1 MIDAPLAFAF
11 GAGMLATVNPCG
23 FAMLPA
29 YLAYFLGADSSAK
42 DVRSSVQRSLAVG
55 LAVSAGFLAV
65 FSLVALAIYQ
75 LSASVD
81 RWTPWATIV
90 IGAALLLLGLA
101 MLRGYEPVL
110 SLPKLQRGGRERTA
124 ASMFVFGVSYA
135 IASISCALPIFTS
148 AVVGTFR
155 RENLLSSLSVLV
167 AYSLGMTLVLL
178 ALTVSMGLARQ
189 SILRWLRR
197 GLPYVNRASGLLLIV
212 AGAYLVHYGWY
223 ERAVRAGHTG
233 GSAAVD
239 TVTGWSNDIA
249 SWVSRVGPARL
260 GLLLSLALARRAD
273 GHLRAPRPQ
282 PLVIRRA

>member
-29 YLAYFLGADSSAK
+29 YLAYFLGAESSGK
-42 DVRSSVQRSLAVG
+42 DVRASVQRSLAVG
-55 LAVSAGFLAV
+55 LAVSGGFLAV
-65 FSLVALAIYQ
+65 FTAVAVAIYQ

-81 RWTPWATIV
+81 RWTPIATIV
-90 IGAALLLLGLA
+90 IGIALFVLGVA

-110 SLPKLQRGGRERTA
+110 SLPKLQKGGRQRTA
-124 ASMFVFGVSYA
+124 GSMFVFGVSYA

-167 AYSLGMTLVLL
+167 AYGLGMTLVLL
-178 ALTVSMGLARQ
+178 ALTVSMGLAQQ
-189 SILRWLRR
+189 SLLRGLRR
-197 GLPYVNRASGLLLIV
+197 ALPYVNRVSGLLLVV

-223 ERAVRAGHTG
+223 ERRIRAGDVG
-233 GSAAVD
+233 RSRAVD
-239 TVTGWSNDIA
+239 TVTGWSQDIA
-249 SWVSRVGPARL
+249 TWVSDVGPAKL
-260 GLLLSLALARRAD
+260 GLLISLGLVAVLTITF
-273 GHLRAPRPQ
+273 GLRARKD
-282 PLVIRRA
+282 

>member
-1 MIDAPLAFAF
+1 VIDAPLAFAF

-29 YLAYFLGADSSAK
+29 YLAFFLGADSAK
-42 DVRSSVQRSLAVG
+42 SDVRASVHRSLAVG

-65 FSLVALAIYQ
+65 FSAVAIAIHQ

-90 IGAALLLLGLA
+90 IGALLVVLGLA
-101 MLRGYEPVL
+101 MVFGFEPVL

-124 ASMFVFGVSYA
+124 RSMFWFGVSYA
-135 IASISCALPIFTS
+135 VASISCSLPIFTS

-155 RENLLSSLSVLV
+155 RENLLSSVTVFV

-189 SILRWLRR
+189 TLVHWLRR
-197 GLPYVNRASGLLLIV
+197 ALPYVNRASGVLLV
-212 AGAYLVHYGWY
+212 AAGAYLAHYGWY
-223 ERAVRAGHTG
+223 SRLVREGRGGHST
-233 GSAAVD
+233 AVD
-239 TVTGWSNDIA
+239 TVTRWSDDISGWVNS
-249 SWVSRVGPARL
+249 VGPGWFGLVVAL
-260 GLLLSLALARRAD
+260 GLVAVLTLTFGLRARR
-273 GHLRAPRPQ
+273 
-282 PLVIRRA
+282 